1 MTLKTSDK
9 IIKLRLSR
17 AEDADE
23 IAACLRAAFEP
34 FRSQYTADAYRD
46 TVPSPDAIRNRIV
59 NMKVYAAVSCDGKI
73 IGTLAAS
80 AANGEG
86 HLRGMAVHPDW
97 WGHGIADQL
106 LARAESDLRTAGCT
120 YVTLD
125 ATLPL
130 QRAIRFYQKNGYAP
144 SGKITD
150 FFGMALHEY
159 AKQMTLSATT
169 PRTAPSH

>member
-17 AEDADE
+17 DEDADE

-34 FRSQYTADAYRD
+34 FRSQYTAGAYRD
-46 TVPSPDAIRNRIV
+46 TVPSPHAICNRIA
-59 NMKVYAAVSCDGKI
+59 NMKIYAAVSCDGKI

-106 LARAESDLRTAGCT
+106 LARAESDLLAAGCT
-120 YVTLD
+120 RVTLD
-125 ATLPL
+125 TTLPL
-130 QRAIRFYQKNGYAP
+130 QRAIRFYEKNGYSPTGNVTNFFRMPLHGTP
-144 SGKITD
+144 SNC
-150 FFGMALHEY
+150 
-159 AKQMTLSATT
+159 LS
-169 PRTAPSH
+169 

>member
-34 FRSQYTADAYRD
+34 FRSQYTADACRD
-46 TVPSPDAIRNRIV
+46 TVPSPDAIRRRIAG
-59 NMKVYAAVSCDGKI
+59 MKVYAAVSCDGKI
-73 IGTLAAS
+73 VGTLAAS

-86 HLRGMAVHPDW
+86 HLRGMAVYPDW

-106 LARAESDLRTAGCT
+106 LGRAESDLRSAGCIR
-120 YVTLD
+120 VTLD
-125 ATLPL
+125 TTLL
-130 QRAIRFYQKNGYAP
+130 FNAP
-144 SGKITD
+144 SAFTKRTD
-150 FFGMALHEY
+150 ILRPAMSRISSACRC
-159 AKQMTLSATT
+159 TSTPSNCLS
-169 PRTAPSH
+169 